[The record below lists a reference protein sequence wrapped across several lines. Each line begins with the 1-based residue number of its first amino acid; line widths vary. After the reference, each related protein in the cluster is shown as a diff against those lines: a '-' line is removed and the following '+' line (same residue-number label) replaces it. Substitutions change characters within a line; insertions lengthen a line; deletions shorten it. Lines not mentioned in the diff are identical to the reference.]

1 MTSYADI
8 LFTPHVEA
16 EQARIGSKGKY
27 TARYNAKQDE
37 PLGPQEQAFLTAR
50 TTLYIASLSSSGWPY
65 IQHRGGPLGFIKI
78 LDPFTI
84 GFADYLGNR
93 QLITKG
99 NLTTDDRV
107 SLFAMDYANTAR
119 LKLQGH
125 ARMQDA
131 QDAHKLVEQLST
143 EGEGRVQR
151 VMTIRIAA
159 WDWNCPQFIT
169 PRFDTAE
176 MTALIGPELSRLETR
191 NAELEAEVVS
201 LRAQLRTTE

>member
-8 LFTPHVEA
+8 LFTPEVEA

-27 TARYNAKQDE
+27 DARYAAKQDQ
-37 PLGPQEQAFLTAR
+37 PLSEREQEFLTSR

-65 IQHRGGPLGFIKI
+65 IQHRGRPLGFIKV

-99 NLTTDDRV
+99 NLATDDRV
-107 SLFAMDYANTAR
+107 SLFAMDYARQAR

-125 ARMQDA
+125 ATLQNAEDA
-131 QDAHKLVEQLST
+131 PELAEKLAT
-143 EGEGRVQR
+143 EGQGRVQR

-176 MTALIGPELSRLETR
+176 MTALVGPEISRLETR
-191 NAELEAEVVS
+191 TAELEAEVAS
-201 LRAQLRTTE
+201 LRAQLRNAT